1 MAKYQSIYP
10 RESARGHY
18 STHATIL
25 SMPMQQTNP
34 IIEPRVPERLGLE
47 ISFVRARWLG
57 ALALAV
63 LLPVGGTALPATVAL
78 VSLMT
83 LGNAAVW
90 RTAVHVQSLSGQR
103 RLGVAAVTLDAVVVL
118 AAGLAAD
125 PGAASTTLGALL
137 IVVAEASVRFA
148 PAKAMIAT
156 GVLIASLAAVMGLRV
171 EVADDPFNVGQFA
184 VIALLSL
191 LAGTMIGSAVREVY
205 RHRVGSPVASK
216 LTDEPTV
223 PQEVE
228 DQLSPR
234 ERQVMAL
241 IVRGY
246 SNAGIAAALVIEPK
260 TVKNHINR
268 IYGKLELNN
277 RYEAIT
283 AVLGQRREQG

>member
-1 MAKYQSIYP
+1 MIVP
-10 RESARGHY
+10 RGQASARYNSPSG
-18 STHATIL
+18 T
-25 SMPMQQTNP
+25 PMTTP
-34 IIEPRVPERLGLE
+34 PTIEPRVPERLGLE

-63 LLPVGGTALPATVAL
+63 LWPIGALGAPATIALVAL
-78 VSLMT
+78 FAV
-83 LGNAAVW
+83 GNAIVW
-90 RTAVHVQSLSGQR
+90 RTAPRVQTLTGQR
-103 RLGVAAVTLDAVVVL
+103 QLGVAAVTLDAVVVL
-118 AAGLAAD
+118 SAGFAAE
-125 PGAASTTLGALL
+125 PGAAATTLGALV

-148 PAKAMIAT
+148 PVKAMITT
-156 GVLIASLAAVMGLRV
+156 GVLIGSLAAVMGLRD
-171 EVADDPFNVGQFA
+171 ALSDDPFSVPEFA
-184 VIALLSL
+184 LIALLSL

-205 RHRVGSPVASK
+205 RHRVTPAKTEIGE
-216 LTDEPTV
+216 EPLV

-228 DQLSPR
+228 DQLTPR
-234 ERQVMAL
+234 ERQVLGL

-283 AVLGQRREQG
+283 AVLGQRRDQT